1 MLSCS
6 LLFLVGNWIVFFK
19 KGVCRNNLRS
29 RMTVCFS
36 ETDFIHFCQ
45 IPGMLPVPNFLNL
58 PLGSLVTEVT
68 LNHTSV
74 QFCSVTQSIDC
85 SMPGFPVHHQLLQL
99 AQTYVQ
105 VSDAIQPPHPLLSP
119 SPPAFSLSPSLFQW
133 VSSLHH
139 MAKVLEFQL
148 QHQSFQ
154 WIFRTEFL

>member
-1 MLSCS
+1 
-6 LLFLVGNWIVFFK
+6 
-19 KGVCRNNLRS
+19 
-29 RMTVCFS
+29 MTVYFS

-45 IPGMLPVPNFLNL
+45 IPGMLAVPNFLNL

-105 VSDAIQPPHPLLSP
+105 VSDAIQPPHPLSSP
-119 SPPAFSLSPSLFQW
+119 SPRAFSLSLSLFQ
-133 VSSLHH
+133 
-139 MAKVLEFQL
+139 
-148 QHQSFQ
+148 
-154 WIFRTEFL
+154 